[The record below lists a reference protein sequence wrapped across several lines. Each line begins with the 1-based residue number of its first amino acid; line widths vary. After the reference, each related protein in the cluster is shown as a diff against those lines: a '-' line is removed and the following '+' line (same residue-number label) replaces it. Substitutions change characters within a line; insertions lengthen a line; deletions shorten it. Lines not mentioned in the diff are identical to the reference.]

1 MGTARAGCG
10 LCIWTQGKP
19 QLEERKND
27 SERFKVLKKVD
38 NPKKVWIARWQEAG
52 TDEMTIGK
60 PPG

>member
-19 QLEERKND
+19 QLEERKN